1 MGRTKKR
8 HRAWKQQ
15 MRSRA
20 RKRRGYGYRWDDD
33 ISPGRLVA
41 WAEWEEGGETDAKEN
56 ACPCEGQATS

>member
-15 MRSRA
+15 MRDRV
-20 RKRRGYGYRWDDD
+20 RRRRRYGYRWQQDD

-41 WAEWEEGGETDAKEN
+41 WAEPPGGEIRNVGD
-56 ACPCEGQATS
+56 GS

>member
-15 MRSRA
+15 MRA
-20 RKRRGYGYRWDDD
+20 RGKRKLEWYRNYGD

-41 WAEWEEGGETDAKEN
+41 WAEWVDEREDRGNGNPKTVSKV
-56 ACPCEGQATS
+56 QTL